1 MFCTVKLITAMDDKM
16 KKALLV
22 AGCFTVVLGS
32 VFPACAATSPDGERV
47 PKALVIMLDG
57 MRADTVD
64 NGLAPNIKA
73 LADGKWQPCYHGA
86 WSLSANT
93 LRDGTS

>member
-1 MFCTVKLITAMDDKM
+1 MDVKMRKVLF
-16 KKALLV
+16 L
-22 AGCFTVVLGS
+22 AGCCTVVLVS
-32 VFPACAATSPDGERV
+32 VFSVCAATSPGGERV

-73 LADGKWQPCYHGA
+73 LADGK
-86 WSLSANT
+86 
-93 LRDGTS
+93 